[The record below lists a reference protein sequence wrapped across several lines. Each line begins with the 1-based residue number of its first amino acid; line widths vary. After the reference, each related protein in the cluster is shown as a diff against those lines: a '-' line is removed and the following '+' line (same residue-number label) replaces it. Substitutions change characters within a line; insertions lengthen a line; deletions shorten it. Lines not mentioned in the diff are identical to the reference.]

1 MVLNA
6 GLLAILVVSTR
17 SFKLGDKPLGEKALE
32 TNEIEDINPSYD
44 FQYKVLRHSSPNYDK

>member
-1 MVLNA
+1 VVLNA

-44 FQYKVLRHSSPNYDK
+44 FQYKVHSSSTCDK

>member
-1 MVLNA
+1 VVLNVV
-6 GLLAILVVSTR
+6 LLVILVVSTR

-44 FQYKVLRHSSPNYDK
+44 FQYKVHSSLN